1 MGGIMKTMFRKSAAW
16 SGGPADDDGDDFLEF
31 GDSMYSDSSANKQSV
46 QRSNSVG
53 YTRNRA
59 KITNHQVHHLKITR

>member
-1 MGGIMKTMFRKSAAW
+1 
-16 SGGPADDDGDDFLEF
+16 
-31 GDSMYSDSSANKQSV
+31 MYSDNIAKTKSA

-59 KITNHQVHHLKITR
+59 KITNHQAGFTQKVEYIFILFSTLELP